1 LLNCIISREAVE
13 AGFGADVDY
22 AQLIKLYGETPHPA
36 ARYSAAQIN
45 GTKTF
50 CCTGNPDPN
59 TYPGTPAMAAGL
71 TERLWS
77 VEDIVDLLDAARG
90 NTEEPW
96 PLQPTS
102 SGSADFKLGQC
113 PF

>member
-1 LLNCIISREAVE
+1 MAKHRIPLVGTAPRRSTVQRLSAVR
-13 AGFGADVDY
+13 
-22 AQLIKLYGETPHPA
+22 QPRPQTH
-36 ARYSAAQIN
+36 
-45 GTKTF
+45 
-50 CCTGNPDPN
+50 
-59 TYPGTPAMAAGL
+59 TPATAAGL

-90 NTEEPW
+90 NAEEPW

-113 PF
+113 PFRSPLDFCPSESGNDRFSPS

>member
-1 LLNCIISREAVE
+1 MRNCIISREAVE
-13 AGFGADVDY
+13 AGFGGDVDF

-36 ARYSAAQIN
+36 GRYSPAQIN
-45 GTKTF
+45 GYKDF
-50 CCTGNPDPN
+50 LLYRQPRPQSN
-59 TYPGTPAMAAGL
+59 TPAMAAGL

-90 NTEEPW
+90 SAEEPW

>member
-1 LLNCIISREAVE
+1 MRMSMRRFTWL
-13 AGFGADVDY
+13 
-22 AQLIKLYGETPHPA
+22 T
-36 ARYSAAQIN
+36 N
-45 GTKTF
+45 GHSKKAENHAHMLSLHF
-50 CCTGNPDPN
+50 MHYNSCRIHKSLRV
-59 TYPGTPAMAAGL
+59 TPAMAAGL

-90 NTEEPW
+90 NAEEPW